1 MVRQNQPFFV
11 FIHYLY
17 PMRYNI
23 PIVLV
28 ELENDNYHPV
38 VISVFAD
45 GSKGFWVIDTGASKS
60 IFDRSLNNYFVIV
73 NGLTENLHSA
83 GIGDEPMKSE
93 VAKMNA
99 FMLGGMEIED
109 MKVAVFELSHINELY
124 ASTTDLK
131 ICGLLGGDFLVRY
144 KALIDYRRKRL
155 VLRK

>member
-1 MVRQNQPFFV
+1 
-11 FIHYLY
+11 
-17 PMRYNI
+17 MRYKI
-23 PIVLV
+23 LIELV

-38 VISVFAD
+38 VTSVFAD

-60 IFDRSLNNYFVIV
+60 IFDLNLDNYFEIV

-83 GIGDEPMKSE
+83 GMSDEPMKSE

-99 FMLGGMEIED
+99 FMLGGMEVEEL
-109 MKVAVFELSHINELY
+109 KVAVFDLSHINELY
-124 ASTTDLK
+124 ASATDLK

-144 KALIDYRRKRL
+144 RALIDYRRKRL